1 MTQLSQNIVK
11 NLKIL
16 QEYEIIS
23 KQPFKAK
30 AYNKVIDQIEMYGEN
45 ISCLEDI
52 DSIKGIGEG
61 IHKKIAQL
69 VNEGKIDAVEMV
81 LKDNKYILAKNI
93 LNVYG
98 IGPAKLSELLP
109 LVSKF
114 EDLYLENIYKL
125 LNEKQ
130 KIGLQYYN
138 DLLIRIPYA
147 EGMNHH
153 KVISSKI
160 DSTITFEMVGS
171 YRRKN
176 KDMGDIDILI
186 KNQDGFKLTS
196 IVTKLKSSGYI
207 METLASGKNKFM
219 GICKLD
225 NLPARRIDI
234 LVAEPSYYYFAL
246 LYFTGSY
253 NFNIYMRRIALKK
266 NLSLSE
272 YGFKDNKTKEFVKI
286 ENICSEEDIFK
297 YLDIPYVLPENR
309 L

>member
-30 AYNKVIDQIEMYGEN
+30 AYNKVIDQIELYGEN

-81 LKDNKYILAKNI
+81 LKDKKYILAKNI

>member
-1 MTQLSQNIVK
+1 MSQLSQNIVK

-30 AYNKVIDQIEMYGEN
+30 AYNKVIDQIELYGEN
-45 ISCLEDI
+45 ISCLGDL

-69 VNEGKIDAVEMV
+69 INNGKIDAVEKV
-81 LKDNKYILAKNI
+81 LKDQKYILAKNI

-109 LVSKF
+109 LISKF

-138 DLLIRIPYA
+138 DLLVRIPYA
-147 EGMNHH
+147 EAKDHH

-186 KNQDGFKLTS
+186 KNKDGLKLTS
-196 IVTKLKSSGYI
+196 IITKLKTSGYI
-207 METLASGKNKFM
+207 VETLASGKNKFM
-219 GICKLD
+219 GICKLP
-225 NLPARRIDI
+225 NLPTRRIDI

-266 NLSLSE
+266 DLSLSE
-272 YGFKDNKTKEFVKI
+272 YGFKNNKTKEFVKI

-297 YLDIPYVLPENR
+297 YLEIPYVLPENR
-309 L
+309 I

>member
-30 AYNKVIDQIEMYGEN
+30 AYNKVIDQIELYGEN

-81 LKDNKYILAKNI
+81 LKDKKYILAKNI

-272 YGFKDNKTKEFVKI
+272 YGFKDNKTKEFAKI